1 MIFKCPNCGY
11 KNVLNSSS
19 KCEACTYTL
28 TEMQDFLNLD
38 EYLDELLTHSS
49 IELSSRLIHLYFS
62 DLENPKLTQV
72 KEKFHLVD
80 LIKEARAKSY
90 IDVND
95 NKLDQSAKDI
105 INALIKY
112 DSKMSEIIKLF
123 NEKMFYIILNLGK
136 DYLDYDNYIKFLR
149 IYISSLGNI
158 VNLNDV
164 NFSFSDEKPDKDNNI
179 TLGSSTTENTIYLNK
194 AFVSRIYN
202 RKTSCLL
209 LINTIVHELV
219 HSRITNDLSTCQ
231 IDKNLNN
238 TIEFC
243 ITRACRL
250 LSEFYEYDLYK
261 GDNYRY
267 NYEEAN
273 AINDARG
280 YVERLITSLGLL
292 ISPKDI
298 NSYKEKMYISFRNSY
313 EAIYAMNFKDGSTL
327 SIDDFPFDKLPSG
340 KTFLEKRQTNNPV
353 ENIRTHEML
362 DLLIEENP
370 NILIL
375 PRYKL
380 LNLIYL
386 NDNGTVRRKTIPELE
401 SDINKTDNPYLK
413 EYLTTQIK
421 YLKDKEPQPK
431 R

>member
-1 MIFKCPNCGY
+1 MIFKCPRCGY

-38 EYLDELLTHSS
+38 EYLDGLLSKSS

-62 DLENPKLTQV
+62 DLENSKLIQV
-72 KEKFHLVD
+72 KEKFHLENLIEEASTKFYVNVD
-80 LIKEARAKSY
+80 
-90 IDVND
+90 D
-95 NKLDQSAKDI
+95 NKLDQTTKDI

-112 DSKMSEIIKLF
+112 DSKMSEIIELF
-123 NEKMFYIILNLGK
+123 HDKMYYIILNAGQ

-149 IYISSLGNI
+149 IYINCLGNI
-158 VNLNDV
+158 INLKDV
-164 NFSFSDEKPDKDNNI
+164 NFFFSDEKPDKDNNI
-179 TLGSSTTENTIYLNK
+179 TLGASATEKTIYLNK

-209 LINTIVHELV
+209 LINTIIHELV

-238 TIEFC
+238 TVEFC

-250 LSEFYEYDLYK
+250 LSEFYKYDLYK

-280 YVERLITSLGLL
+280 YVERLITSLGPL

-298 NSYKEKMYISFRNSY
+298 NSYKEKMYINFRNSN
-313 EAIYAMNFKDGSTL
+313 ETIYTMNFKDGSTL
-327 SIDDFPFDKLPSG
+327 SVDDFPFDKLPSG
-340 KTFLEKRQTNNPV
+340 KTFLEKRQTNNPT

-375 PRYKL
+375 PRYRL

-401 SDINKTDNPYLK
+401 SDINKTNNPYLK
-413 EYLTTQIK
+413 DYLTIQIK
-421 YLKDKEPQPK
+421 YLEDKEPQPT

>member
-1 MIFKCPNCGY
+1 MIFKCPSCGY
-11 KNVLNSSS
+11 KNVLNSSG

-49 IELSSRLIHLYFS
+49 IELSPRLIHLYFS
-62 DLENPKLTQV
+62 DLKNPKLTQV
-72 KEKFHLVD
+72 KEKFHLED
-80 LIKEARAKSY
+80 LIKEARAKFY
-90 IDVND
+90 IDVDN

-112 DSKMSEIIKLF
+112 DSKMSEIMELF

-164 NFSFSDEKPDKDNNI
+164 NFFFSDEKPDKDNNI
-179 TLGSSTTENTIYLNK
+179 TLGKSTTENTIYLNK

-219 HSRITNDLSTCQ
+219 HSRITNDLRTCQ

-250 LSEFYEYDLYK
+250 LSKFYEYDLYT

-340 KTFLEKRQTNNPV
+340 KTFLEKRQTNNPI

-375 PRYKL
+375 PRYRL

-401 SDINKTDNPYLK
+401 NDINKTSNPYLK
-413 EYLTTQIK
+413 NYLTTQIK

>member
-1 MIFKCPNCGY
+1 MIFKCPSCGY
-11 KNVLNSSS
+11 KNVLNSSG

-38 EYLDELLTHSS
+38 EYLDELLSKSS
-49 IELSSRLIHLYFS
+49 IELSPRLIHLYFS

-72 KEKFHLVD
+72 KEKFHLED
-80 LIKEARAKSY
+80 LIKEARAKFY
-90 IDVND
+90 IDVDD
-95 NKLDQSAKDI
+95 NKLDQSTKDI

-123 NEKMFYIILNLGK
+123 NEKKFYIILNLGK

-164 NFSFSDEKPDKDNNI
+164 NFFFSDEKPDKDNNI

-219 HSRITNDLSTCQ
+219 HSRITNDLRTCQ

-250 LSEFYEYDLYK
+250 LSKFYEYDLYT

-375 PRYKL
+375 PRYRL

-401 SDINKTDNPYLK
+401 NDINKTSNPYLK
-413 EYLTTQIK
+413 NYLTTQIK